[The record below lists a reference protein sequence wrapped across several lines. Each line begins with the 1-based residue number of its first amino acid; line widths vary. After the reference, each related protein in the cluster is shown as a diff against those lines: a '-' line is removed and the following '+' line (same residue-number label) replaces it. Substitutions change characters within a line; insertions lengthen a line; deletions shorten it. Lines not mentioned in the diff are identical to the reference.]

1 MENQRKISLL
11 LKMCGKKES
20 EIVDMIER
28 STSISDD
35 DVKKGMRYEPS
46 TRSLVASLI

>member
-1 MENQRKISLL
+1 MAIMVVVVNGHDEDNGRDGIS
-11 LKMCGKKES
+11 G
-20 EIVDMIER
+20 
-28 STSISDD
+28 ISADD

>member
-1 MENQRKISLL
+1 MAIMVVVVNGLDKQNVCDGNAHFGISA
-11 LKMCGKKES
+11 
-20 EIVDMIER
+20 
-28 STSISDD
+28 DD